1 MKFALVVN
9 LSKERAIKYAKKI
22 SLFLLDKNAEI
33 AMIEECSQYFKGIHI
48 HYSKNITEL
57 FEYCD
62 MAITVGGDGTII
74 HAAKYAAKADKQL
87 IGVNVGRL
95 GFAADVEPHEYEQLE
110 RLITGDYT
118 TEERILLDVEVIKED
133 GSKHYLAV
141 NDAVVARGQ
150 LSKTIDLHLT
160 LDGDEISKYRA
171 DGLLF
176 ATPTGSTAYSLSAGG
191 PILAPKM
198 ECILMTPVCPHSLFS
213 RSVLFSGE
221 SELSVHVKIPEEC
234 CCVLTIDGE
243 KNVPVLA
250 TDRVVIRKSDL
261 KLKLALLH
269 NRNFYKLLN
278 EKLKE
283 GFLMK
288 TGRHARIL
296 DIIAEHPIETQDELL
311 TRLREEGFK
320 ATQATISRDIKDLR
334 LVKTLGSDGKYRYV
348 SASRSSTDIR
358 TNFSNLFSTSVNSID
373 VAQNLVVIK
382 TLSGMAQAVCAA
394 LDSADYPSVVGT
406 IAGDDTI
413 FIACRTADLAVS
425 LTEELK
431 KLI

>member
-1 MKFALVVN
+1 
-9 LSKERAIKYAKKI
+9 
-22 SLFLLDKNAEI
+22 
-33 AMIEECSQYFKGIHI
+33 
-48 HYSKNITEL
+48 
-57 FEYCD
+57 
-62 MAITVGGDGTII
+62 
-74 HAAKYAAKADKQL
+74 
-87 IGVNVGRL
+87 
-95 GFAADVEPHEYEQLE
+95 
-110 RLITGDYT
+110 
-118 TEERILLDVEVIKED
+118 
-133 GSKHYLAV
+133 
-141 NDAVVARGQ
+141 
-150 LSKTIDLHLT
+150 
-160 LDGDEISKYRA
+160 
-171 DGLLF
+171 
-176 ATPTGSTAYSLSAGG
+176 
-191 PILAPKM
+191 
-198 ECILMTPVCPHSLFS
+198 
-213 RSVLFSGE
+213 
-221 SELSVHVKIPEEC
+221 
-234 CCVLTIDGE
+234 
-243 KNVPVLA
+243 
-250 TDRVVIRKSDL
+250 
-261 KLKLALLH
+261 
-269 NRNFYKLLN
+269 
-278 EKLKE
+278 
-283 GFLMK
+283 MK
-288 TGRHARIL
+288 TGRHARFL

>member
-1 MKFALVVN
+1 
-9 LSKERAIKYAKKI
+9 
-22 SLFLLDKNAEI
+22 
-33 AMIEECSQYFKGIHI
+33 
-48 HYSKNITEL
+48 
-57 FEYCD
+57 
-62 MAITVGGDGTII
+62 
-74 HAAKYAAKADKQL
+74 
-87 IGVNVGRL
+87 
-95 GFAADVEPHEYEQLE
+95 
-110 RLITGDYT
+110 
-118 TEERILLDVEVIKED
+118 
-133 GSKHYLAV
+133 
-141 NDAVVARGQ
+141 
-150 LSKTIDLHLT
+150 
-160 LDGDEISKYRA
+160 
-171 DGLLF
+171 
-176 ATPTGSTAYSLSAGG
+176 
-191 PILAPKM
+191 
-198 ECILMTPVCPHSLFS
+198 
-213 RSVLFSGE
+213 
-221 SELSVHVKIPEEC
+221 
-234 CCVLTIDGE
+234 
-243 KNVPVLA
+243 
-250 TDRVVIRKSDL
+250 
-261 KLKLALLH
+261 
-269 NRNFYKLLN
+269 
-278 EKLKE
+278 
-283 GFLMK
+283 MK

-296 DIIAEHPIETQDELL
+296 DIIAEHPIATQDELL